1 VLEEML
7 DCVFSELYI
16 TSVHNFV
23 LTLDLYM
30 LKVVEEKIME
40 LLIKI

>member
-7 DCVFSELYI
+7 DRVFSEQYI
-16 TSVHNFV
+16 TSMHNFV
-23 LTLDLYM
+23 LTLDSYM
-30 LKVVEEKIME
+30 LKVVGEKIME